1 MREGIARVF
10 FRQEEVG
17 FQPLSNHQGLV
28 GALLRAWR
36 EGEGPLEAHPRTKDR
51 LVKAGDW
58 HDDGKRLRFRIQGEK
73 GKLVYSFAGH
83 RFDVAPEVQD
93 PYAQALIRG
102 HHDYSTP
109 EVVGAA
115 GGFEDALERDRF
127 AEDLY
132 LLMMADQL
140 EAEVAVRVFE
150 GKEGEVRP
158 FVEFELEDL
167 GVEGEARAFRLDP
180 WPFREETLELEFK
193 AYFHPYR
200 GEEAAEVERW
210 GKALAQ
216 ALAEGRVPPGFRL
229 EAHRVRL
236 RPRQEGGTKDL
247 PQTSEDFYALFT
259 GRDGG
264 PMKPTGFQREVWEAV
279 ASGHPAHLL
288 LAPTGTGKTE
298 AAAFPAL
305 ALGMRLVF
313 ALPARSLVDDL
324 EDRFARYLRCLADHS
339 RRPYRLLVDTGHRQ
353 VRRVF
358 HPGGKEETP
367 KERHLYKADVILTTL
382 DKLLYRYFGYAEGT
396 KGYIFPRRIHDRK
409 TLFVFDEAHVY
420 EATAWA
426 NFKRL
431 VAALYKAGVAYLVMT
446 ATMPEAYRKE
456 LAPYLEG
463 TLEHPRVERP
473 SRMFYYFPKKHL
485 LKLAYKQLLRGRRV
499 LVVVEEVR
507 RAARIYKALKKKV
520 REGVFLYHGRQ
531 AEPVRKQVFA
541 EVKARDEKGKPYL
554 LVTTRAIEVGV
565 DLDAEVLITEL
576 CPPEN
581 LLQRLGR
588 VNRRGKGRGE
598 VYVVGTAYP
607 EYLGSLPEGFTEL
620 LTGLSGQDLRDGG
633 EEKLREAIARPAWT
647 DPRSETLFE
656 ALHEYVYGL
665 EVLNEGYWRKGFV
678 ATRGWEP
685 SVTLRAEVDGEL
697 HEASVNVGMLA
708 TSKEKALEKA
718 AVWER
723 VFPNR
728 EKGRTQAASRRE
740 HWEEIPLRPGELY
753 LKDVVVDYPY
763 PYDPE
768 LGFVEVPKVFH
779 RRSRPGEE
787 RVWLYYEA
795 PESVFAK
802 RYESSQV
809 EAGQNRRALVW
820 YLGES
825 ARPLDAAE
833 APQPEEEPP
842 GEAEEGEA

>member
-1 MREGIARVF
+1 MREGIGRVF
-10 FRQEEVG
+10 LREEDAG

-36 EGEGPLEAHPRTKDR
+36 EGEGPLEAHPRTKDQ

-58 HDDGKRLRFRIQGEK
+58 HDDGKRLRFRIREEK
-73 GKLVYSFAGH
+73 GRLVYSFAGH

-93 PYAQALIRG
+93 LYAQALIRG

-115 GGFEDALERDRF
+115 GGFEDTLERDRF

-167 GVEGEARAFRLDP
+167 GEEGGVRAFRLDP
-180 WPFREETLELEFK
+180 WPFREEALELELK

-200 GEEAAEVERW
+200 GEKAAEVEGW
-210 GKALAQ
+210 GKALAK
-216 ALAEGRVPPGFRL
+216 ALAEGQVPEGFRL
-229 EAHRVRL
+229 ETHRVRL
-236 RPRQEGGTKDL
+236 KPRREGGKAL
-247 PQTSEDFYALFT
+247 PQSPEAFYALFP

-264 PMKPTGFQREVWEAV
+264 AMEPSEFQRAAWEVV

-324 EDRFARYLRCLADHS
+324 ENRFARYLRHLAS
-339 RRPYRLLVDTGHRQ
+339 LSGRPYRLLVDTGHRQ
-353 VRRVF
+353 ARRVF
-358 HPGGKEETP
+358 HPEGKEEAR

-396 KGYIFPRRIHDRK
+396 KGYVFPRRIHDGK

-426 NFKRL
+426 NFKSL
-431 VAALYKAGVAYLVMT
+431 VAALYEAGVAYLVMT

-463 TLEHPRVERP
+463 TLVHPQIARP
-473 SRMFYYFPKKHL
+473 SRVFHYLPEGKPL
-485 LKLAYKQLLRGRRV
+485 ELARQHRGKRV
-499 LVVVEEVR
+499 LVVVEEVK
-507 RAARIYKALKKKV
+507 RAAEVYRALKEEAG
-520 REGVFLYHGRQ
+520 EGVFLYHGRQ
-531 AEPVRKQVFA
+531 ASPVRKRVFA
-541 EVKARDEKGKPYL
+541 EVKARDEEGKPYI

-565 DLDAEVLITEL
+565 DLDAEILVTEI

-588 VNRRGKGRGE
+588 VNRRGKGEGE
-598 VYVVGTAYP
+598 VYVVGASYP
-607 EYLGSLPEGFTEL
+607 QYLGFLPGGFPEL
-620 LTGLSGQDLRDGG
+620 LAELSGQDLKDK
-633 EEKLREAIARPAWT
+633 EEKLREAIAHPSWT
-647 DPRSETLFE
+647 DPRAETLFE

-665 EVLNEGYWRKGFV
+665 EVLHEGYWRKGFL

-685 SVTLRAEVDGEL
+685 SVTLRAEVNGER
-697 HEASVNVGMLA
+697 HEVSVNVGMLA
-708 TSKEKALEKA
+708 TSDAGALVNA

-723 VFPNR
+723 FFPNR
-728 EKGRTQAASRRE
+728 EIGRVR
-740 HWEEIPLRPGELY
+740 EEIPLRSGELY
-753 LKDVVVDYPY
+753 LKEVVVDYPY
-763 PYDPE
+763 AYHPE
-768 LGFVEVPKVFH
+768 LGFVEVPKVFRWCS
-779 RRSRPGEE
+779 RREEE
-787 RVWLYYEA
+787 RVWLCYKA
-795 PESVFAK
+795 PESVFRK
-802 RYESSQV
+802 SPEYGGV
-809 EAGQNRRALVW
+809 LEAGQTYEARVW

-825 ARPLDAAE
+825 ARPHEGGE
-833 APQPEEEPP
+833 APQPEE
-842 GEAEEGEA
+842 GEEEAASPSGEHLEEA

>member
-1 MREGIARVF
+1 MREGIGRVF
-10 FRQEEVG
+10 FREKEVG

-36 EGEGPLEAHPRTKDR
+36 EGEGPLEAHPGTKDR

-58 HDDGKRLRFRIQGEK
+58 HDDGKRRRFRIREEK
-73 GKLVYSFAGH
+73 GRLVYSFAGH
-83 RFDVAPEVQD
+83 RFDVSPEVQD
-93 PYAQALIRG
+93 LYAQALIRG
-102 HHDYSTP
+102 HHDYSTR

-115 GGFEDALERDRF
+115 GGFEDPLERDRF

-158 FVEFELEDL
+158 FVEFDLEDPE
-167 GVEGEARAFRLDP
+167 VEGEVRTFRIDP
-180 WPFREETLELEFK
+180 WPFREEALELELK

-200 GEEAAEVERW
+200 GEGAAEVEGW
-210 GKALAQ
+210 GKALAE
-216 ALAEGRVPPGFRL
+216 ALAEGRVPEGFRL

-236 RPRQEGGTKDL
+236 KPRREGGTKAL
-247 PQTSEDFYALFT
+247 PQTPEAFYALFP

-264 PMKPTGFQREVWEAV
+264 AMKPTEFQRAVWEAV

-288 LAPTGTGKTE
+288 LAPTGAGKTE

-324 EDRFARYLRCLADHS
+324 EQRFARYLPRLA
-339 RRPYRLLVDTGHRQ
+339 RLRGRPYHLLVDTGHRQ

-358 HPGGKEETP
+358 LPNGEEKTP
-367 KERHLYKADVILTTL
+367 KERHLYKADVVLTTL
-382 DKLLYRYFGYAEGT
+382 DKLLYRYFGYASGT
-396 KGYIFPRRIHDRK
+396 KGYIFPRRIHDTR

-431 VAALYKAGVAYLVMT
+431 VAALHGAGVAYLVMT
-446 ATMPEAYRKE
+446 ATMPEVYRKE
-456 LAPYLEG
+456 LVPYLEG
-463 TLEHPRVERP
+463 TLAHPSVRRP
-473 SRMFYYFPKKHL
+473 SRVFHYLPEGDPL
-485 LKLAYKQLLRGRRV
+485 ELARQHRGKRV

-507 RAARIYKALKKKV
+507 RAAEIYQALKEEAG
-520 REGVFLYHGRQ
+520 EGVFLYHGRQ
-531 AEPVRKQVFA
+531 AEPVRKRVFA
-541 EVKARDEKGKPYL
+541 EVKARDEESKPYF

-620 LTGLSGQDLRDGG
+620 LAGLSGQDLGDGG

-647 DPRSETLFE
+647 DPRAETLFS

-685 SVTLRAEVDGEL
+685 SVILRAKVNGKD
-697 HEASVNVGMLA
+697 HEASVNAGMLA
-708 TSKEKALEKA
+708 TSDAEALVAA

-728 EKGRTQAASRRE
+728 EEGRAP
-740 HWEEIPLRPGELY
+740 EEIPLRSGELY
-753 LKDVVVDYPY
+753 LKEVVVDYPY
-763 PYDPE
+763 AYDPE
-768 LGFVEVPKVFH
+768 LGFVEVPKVFRWCSRKEEDQ
-779 RRSRPGEE
+779 RR
-787 RVWLYYEA
+787 LCYEVV
-795 PESVFAK
+795 ESVFAK
-802 RYESSQV
+802 GTDEVDEGKRTTHKAV
-809 EAGQNRRALVW
+809 LW

-825 ARPLDAAE
+825 AHPRAALE
-833 APQPEEEPP
+833 ATEVTEEE
-842 GEAEEGEA
+842 A